1 MQKVG
6 NSRCVDALKNA
17 NDDVKFEALQEN
29 LESTPTATATVTSDF
44 IKNNFDYAYYKCAKI
59 ADTADLTKDIQEA
72 CHSLANMCVM
82 NMYDDDHDTCDNFE
96 KIKDLRQIDYYDD
109 ISNWKEALPWLMYR
123 DAAKT
128 VREDRSIKMQVSFV
142 DMIGFSSKL
151 DFRLAKYTL
160 DGVFVGI
167 EPLSTQFSYCK
178 MASPSTAMGGGDSTS
193 TKFLNFGTSER

>member
-1 MQKVG
+1 
-6 NSRCVDALKNA
+6 
-17 NDDVKFEALQEN
+17 
-29 LESTPTATATVTSDF
+29 
-44 IKNNFDYAYYKCAKI
+44 
-59 ADTADLTKDIQEA
+59 
-72 CHSLANMCVM
+72 
-82 NMYDDDHDTCDNFE
+82 
-96 KIKDLRQIDYYDD
+96 
-109 ISNWKEALPWLMYR
+109 
-123 DAAKT
+123 
-128 VREDRSIKMQVSFV
+128 MQVSFV